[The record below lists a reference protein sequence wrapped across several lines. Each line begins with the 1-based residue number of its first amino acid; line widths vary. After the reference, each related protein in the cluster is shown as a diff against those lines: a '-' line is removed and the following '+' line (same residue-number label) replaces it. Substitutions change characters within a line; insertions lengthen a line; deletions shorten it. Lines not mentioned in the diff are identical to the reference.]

1 MATIVIS
8 VVMDG
13 VLRMVGEK
21 EQNKLGL
28 RWAKLRTKLAK

>member
-21 EQNKLGL
+21 EQEKKQKKKIV
-28 RWAKLRTKLAK
+28 AKALKP